1 MSPLTK
7 STLLKYY
14 KRRDIQEALIRHA
27 TNKEIGVCYGEGYGK
42 RPDILTYPQEVLDLA
57 LNNATSFHCSEELW
71 SNPLQINST
80 LSKADIGAL
89 RIGWDLVLDIDCAV
103 VEYSK
108 LCAELIIKFLQYCD
122 VKDISIKFSGNKG
135 FHIGIPFEAF
145 PQQIKNVPT
154 KDLFPEAPRR
164 IALYIKENIADA
176 LGKRILEYE
185 QNNIAIVAEKVK
197 LPLPEIL
204 ISTTNEEGHK
214 ITKLNVEKFLEIDTV
229 LLSTRHLYRM
239 PYSLHEKSGLVSLP
253 LNPAALSLFEKP
265 MAAPEKVTTEISF
278 LPRAVSGESA
288 RRLLLQAW
296 DYQIKEEK
304 KELSTK
310 PKDVDELVI
319 QSPITEEFF
328 PPCIKMILQGMEDG
342 KKRSIFC
349 VSNFLGKIGW
359 NKQEIENY
367 IHKWNT
373 EKNRVPLREVYI
385 KGQLHHFQPK
395 ERLPPNCDTDGYYKT
410 IGVCHPDS
418 LCSKIKN
425 PVNYTVLRWKRHLQ
439 DKADE
444 EEKGKRGRKKKIE
457 NIKNKEKK
465 DEKTNPEADIETNQP
480 PKEKSSEANSANTG
494 ERTRS

>member
-164 IALYIKENIADA
+164 IALYIKEN
-176 LGKRILEYE
+176 
-185 QNNIAIVAEKVK
+185 
-197 LPLPEIL
+197 
-204 ISTTNEEGHK
+204 
-214 ITKLNVEKFLEIDTV
+214 
-229 LLSTRHLYRM
+229 
-239 PYSLHEKSGLVSLP
+239 
-253 LNPAALSLFEKP
+253 
-265 MAAPEKVTTEISF
+265 
-278 LPRAVSGESA
+278 
-288 RRLLLQAW
+288 
-296 DYQIKEEK
+296 
-304 KELSTK
+304 
-310 PKDVDELVI
+310 
-319 QSPITEEFF
+319 
-328 PPCIKMILQGMEDG
+328 
-342 KKRSIFC
+342 
-349 VSNFLGKIGW
+349 
-359 NKQEIENY
+359 
-367 IHKWNT
+367 
-373 EKNRVPLREVYI
+373 
-385 KGQLHHFQPK
+385 
-395 ERLPPNCDTDGYYKT
+395 
-410 IGVCHPDS
+410 
-418 LCSKIKN
+418 
-425 PVNYTVLRWKRHLQ
+425 
-439 DKADE
+439 
-444 EEKGKRGRKKKIE
+444 
-457 NIKNKEKK
+457 
-465 DEKTNPEADIETNQP
+465 
-480 PKEKSSEANSANTG
+480 
-494 ERTRS
+494 